1 MDSDMDLMEE
11 ILARVDWKR
20 GIRPLGN
27 LATEIC
33 FVQKEMPLIK
43 CLVGNLSTSMLV
55 TQSSW
60 TSNLIDT
67 GVLSNLTN
75 DTTMHSLSDLH
86 LLFHTR
92 QQQPGHRTLHHL
104 RLDSQAYFSVNHV
117 LRPTIKFQ
125 RALDAALSHL
135 HVDNERAWQ
144 ELCKVWHDFGYLWPQ
159 KIILGHRHHVKHS
172 YQVRS
177 DSERVQQLQV
187 ARDHTSA
194 LLDIE
199 LRKSQRSSLGTSH
212 DDYHI
217 IGHHQE
223 PIRDTDYWRQITSSW
238 KVIKRDDVRPIYE
251 FLPTPMRDSIH
262 HLITIFVH
270 RIPIN
275 QPFMLRSV
283 STNGYLSWRLNPKQ
297 QNTNGHQQHSGD
309 ISTALHSS
317 TLQSVSANHH
327 SYIQQKAAPVIFST
341 LPLGGMKATNS
352 LCVWQFSDKDK
363 TIDLESPLLRET
375 RLSTTP
381 APIKYVRCGSQL
393 YLTPCIPPNTQ
404 NSGIVL
410 TSSNSSPS
418 SGAESSTGRRGWDLY
433 VEKAARV
440 RSLEFFD
447 THQLSEDGSAQHQWT
462 VESPDLGLDLDDD
475 FSTDGHLNVDIAIGR
490 RKPILDQEII
500 SLRQILYL
508 CSVYNQIPRTPSTQQ
523 TKRRPTNNT
532 SQSPPI
538 VIPSP
543 VPPAAA
549 GVMAMFRKSTS
560 NDDDDK
566 RAFSNPSTSLGNSH
580 HKRNRNRTTIA
591 ATTSTAPLLLPPP
604 PPSSSATKALSSN
617 PASTHS
623 SISTLPYYNL
633 HTYTVL
639 PAPLVS
645 SSCLTTP
652 LSPGFPSPHP
662 SSLPASP
669 YQHYMNP
676 VLAKEHSLIN
686 GPEESY
692 WVIELLSKGENKR
705 RQTLA
710 SGDST
715 AFGSPS
721 KERLLTGPSVQFRAT
736 PAGIENIRPDTTP
749 LRLKMVVSSET
760 LRSNAREETSNHTLR
775 RTQSFS
781 SVHDLQQPSL
791 GMVPGIT
798 NGRNRYHV
806 DHSKHNSNDDNDTAD
821 ETAQIPPAS
830 PMAALSPSL
839 SAPLQQCIIPDGLFQ
854 AKATDNI
861 QPYLQLYVAKQNSKT
876 WSHFIKHSSL
886 ANIKRWLKTT

>member
-1 MDSDMDLMEE
+1 
-11 ILARVDWKR
+11 
-20 GIRPLGN
+20 
-27 LATEIC
+27 
-33 FVQKEMPLIK
+33 
-43 CLVGNLSTSMLV
+43 
-55 TQSSW
+55 
-60 TSNLIDT
+60 
-67 GVLSNLTN
+67 
-75 DTTMHSLSDLH
+75 
-86 LLFHTR
+86 
-92 QQQPGHRTLHHL
+92 
-104 RLDSQAYFSVNHV
+104 
-117 LRPTIKFQ
+117 
-125 RALDAALSHL
+125 
-135 HVDNERAWQ
+135 
-144 ELCKVWHDFGYLWPQ
+144 
-159 KIILGHRHHVKHS
+159 
-172 YQVRS
+172 
-177 DSERVQQLQV
+177 
-187 ARDHTSA
+187 
-194 LLDIE
+194 
-199 LRKSQRSSLGTSH
+199 
-212 DDYHI
+212 
-217 IGHHQE
+217 
-223 PIRDTDYWRQITSSW
+223 
-238 KVIKRDDVRPIYE
+238 
-251 FLPTPMRDSIH
+251 
-262 HLITIFVH
+262 
-270 RIPIN
+270 
-275 QPFMLRSV
+275 MLRSV
-283 STNGYLSWRLNPKQ
+283 STNGYLSWRLNPRQ
-297 QNTNGHQQHSGD
+297 QNTNSHQLYSGD

-317 TLQSVSANHH
+317 TLPSVSANHH
-327 SYIQQKAAPVIFST
+327 SDLQQKAAPVIFST

-352 LCVWQFSDKDK
+352 LCVWQFSDKDRA
-363 TIDLESPLLRET
+363 IDLESSFLRET
-375 RLSTTP
+375 PLSTTP
-381 APIKYVRCGSQL
+381 APTKYVRCGSQL
-393 YLTPCIPPNTQ
+393 YLTPCIPPNTH
-404 NSGIVL
+404 NTGIIL

-440 RSLEFFD
+440 RSLEFFA
-447 THQLSEDGSAQHQWT
+447 THQHSEDESVQHQWT
-462 VESPDLGLDLDDD
+462 IESPDLGLDLDDD
-475 FSTDGHLNVDIAIGR
+475 CSTDGHLNVDIAIGR

-523 TKRRPTNNT
+523 TKRRSTNNT
-532 SQSPPI
+532 SQSPSI

-549 GVMAMFRKSTS
+549 GVMAMFRKSAS

-580 HKRNRNRTTIA
+580 HKRNRKCTTFA
-591 ATTSTAPLLLPPP
+591 ATTSTDPLLSPP

-652 LSPGFPSPHP
+652 LSPGFPSPH
-662 SSLPASP
+662 SSTLPASP

-705 RQTLA
+705 CQTITT
-710 SGDST
+710 GNNT

-721 KERLLTGPSVQFRAT
+721 KEQLVTGPSVKFRAT

-760 LRSNAREETSNHTLR
+760 LRNNARQETSNHSLR

-781 SVHDLQQPSL
+781 SVHDLQQQ
-791 GMVPGIT
+791 PGIT
-798 NGRNRYHV
+798 NGKNEYLV
-806 DHSKHNSNDDNDTAD
+806 DHSKQNANDDNDTTD

-861 QPYLQLYVAKQNSKT
+861 QPYLQLYVAKQNNKT